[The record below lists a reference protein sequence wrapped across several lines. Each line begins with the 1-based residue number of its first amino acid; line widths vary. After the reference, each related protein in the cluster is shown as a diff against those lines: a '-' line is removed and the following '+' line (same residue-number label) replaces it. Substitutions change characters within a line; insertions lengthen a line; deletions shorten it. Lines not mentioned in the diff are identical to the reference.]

1 MFYGVLLSIS
11 AAISW
16 GLVYVLEQKVLTEF
30 SVAKFLIFESIFMF
44 LVALPIALYSE
55 NPDSRFS
62 RLDYQVVLTV
72 PFILL
77 MLATFLGN
85 FFILSSVQQIGA
97 TVASMIEITF
107 PLFVVIF
114 AFYILRQPIHYL
126 TVIGGILIMLG
137 SALVIYVNRL

>member
-30 SVAKFLIFESIFMF
+30 SVAKFLIFESIFIF
-44 LVALPIALYSE
+44 LIALPLTLYSE
-55 NPDSRFS
+55 DPSS
-62 RLDYQVVLTV
+62 QLSWLDYKVVFAV

-97 TVASMIEITF
+97 TTASMLEITF

-114 AFYILRQPIHYL
+114 AFYILRQPIHWL